1 MPKAACDKSR
11 ERLIQELIASTVEVN
26 MEEGEKKKKAAIY
39 ARELPIY
46 PGDEV
51 LGAYYEEKWRN
62 FDELLNRC
70 KGDADMLFVACPEV
84 LGDDYLELLVN
95 LSKIAKAGLG
105 LAIANPAKTIK
116 VKEILDLP

>member
-1 MPKAACDKSR
+1 MA
-11 ERLIQELIASTVEVN
+11 
-26 MEEGEKKKKAAIY
+26 KKKKAAIY

-51 LGAYYEEKWRN
+51 LGVYYEEKWQN
-62 FDELLNRC
+62 FDELLNQC
-70 KGDADMLFVACPEV
+70 KGHASMLIVACPEI

-105 LAIANPAKTIK
+105 LGVAGPAKTIK
-116 VKEILDLP
+116 VQEVLDLDK